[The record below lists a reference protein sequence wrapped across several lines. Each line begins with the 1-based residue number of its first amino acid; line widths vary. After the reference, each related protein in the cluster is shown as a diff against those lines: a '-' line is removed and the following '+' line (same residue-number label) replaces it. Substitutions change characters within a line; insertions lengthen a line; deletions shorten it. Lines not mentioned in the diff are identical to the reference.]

1 MKTAARSF
9 AAGILALLARA
20 ILHKY
25 KPQVVMVTGS
35 VGKTSTKDATAAALS
50 GRFYLRASEKSYN
63 SEFGVPL
70 TIIGAKNPWSDAVGW
85 SAVIGEALALV
96 LFPNHY
102 PKLLVLEVG
111 ADRPGD
117 LARILEI
124 GIPDAVIVTR
134 LPDVPVH
141 VESYATPA
149 AVREEEF
156 TPAYGLRKGSPLIV
170 SADDGYAKD
179 LAGRLSAR
187 TTTYGFDASADIRL
201 SDPEVVYGEDE
212 VIGMRSRVHVAGTPY
227 DLMVRGA
234 LGRQQLYAPAAAL
247 ACALAL
253 GLPPEEALAGL
264 QAYVPP
270 PGRSRILKG
279 KNHSTLIDDTYN
291 ASPAAVEE
299 ILASLD
305 LVKAK
310 RRIVI
315 LGDMLELGR
324 FSVAEHERIG
334 KLAAEHAD
342 MVVGV
347 GARSVKITE
356 AARAGGK
363 SERDAL
369 HFLSSESAAEALA
382 DVPRPGDV
390 ILIKASQGIRAE
402 RITKALLAD
411 SRDEEQLV
419 RQDPQWLKKV

>member
-1 MKTAARSF
+1 MKSFARSL
-9 AAGILALLARA
+9 AAGILAVLARA
-20 ILHKY
+20 ILRKY
-25 KPQVVMVTGS
+25 RPQIVMITGS

-50 GRFYLRASEKSYN
+50 ERFYLRASEKSYN

-70 TIIGAKNPWSDAVGW
+70 TVIGAKNPWSDAVGW
-85 SAVIGEALALV
+85 TKVIFEAFALV

-141 VESYATPA
+141 VEAYASPA

-179 LAGRLSAR
+179 LAGRLSAT

-201 SDPEVVYGEDE
+201 SHPEVVYSEDK
-212 VIGMRSRVHVAGTPY
+212 VLGMRAKVRVAGESY
-227 DLMVRGA
+227 ELSVRGA

-247 ACALAL
+247 ACALSL
-253 GLPPEEALAGL
+253 GLPPHEALAGL
-264 QAYVPP
+264 SSYVPP
-270 PGRSRILKG
+270 PGRSRLLRG
-279 KNHSTLIDDTYN
+279 KNLSTLVDDTYN

-299 ILASLD
+299 ILASLK

-310 RRIVI
+310 RRIAV

-334 KLAAEHAD
+334 TLAATHAD
-342 MVVGV
+342 IVVGV
-347 GARSVKITE
+347 GARSAKIVE
-356 AARAGGK
+356 AARAAGK
-363 SERDAL
+363 GERDAL

-382 DVPRPGDV
+382 DMIQPGDLV
-390 ILIKASQGIRAE
+390 LIKASQGIRAE
-402 RITKALLAD
+402 RITKELLFD
-411 SRDEEQLV
+411 TRDTSYLV
-419 RQDPQWLKKV
+419 RQEPEWLAR